1 MTRVIGR
8 PRRWSAA
15 FTLIELLVVI
25 AIIAVLIALLLPAV
39 QQAREAARRTQCKN
53 NLKQLGLA
61 IHNYHD
67 VHGRFPLNRTYR
79 PDLWGGNVNTTNQ
92 PFGSVGWTVMCLPYF
107 DQAALYN
114 SINWDDRTG
123 PGFGVIGGTTVTN
136 GQSNVTIAAKVI
148 AGLLCPSNPQS
159 PVVNNQSGQADSW
172 GDGLRGGRTDYAGNI
187 GWMNAG
193 HRDCPLSQIAATQG
207 MPDNYGGEDWS
218 HSLYLDNPPMN
229 NYNGVFS
236 GNGCCNISAVVDGTS
251 NTMAIIEDHHWQNK
265 ADPATPFSDAMWF
278 GPYAIHSM
286 KAPINLNPQ
295 RIGGGGDFRCDQWSS
310 IHVGG
315 AHGLLVDGTVRF
327 VSENIA
333 WQVRKAL
340 ATRAKSETVGEF

>member
-1 MTRVIGR
+1 MHRVVGR
-8 PRRWSAA
+8 PRRRFAA

-67 VHGRFPLNRTYR
+67 VHARFPLNRTYR
-79 PDLWGGNVNTTNQ
+79 SDIWAGNTNTSNQ
-92 PFGSVGWTVMCLPYF
+92 PFGSVGWTVMCLPYM
-107 DQAALYN
+107 DQAGAYN
-114 SINWDDRTG
+114 AINWDDRTG

-136 GQSNVTIAAKVI
+136 GQSNALIAMKVI
-148 AGLLCPSNPQS
+148 PGLLCPSNPQS
-159 PVVNNQSGQADSW
+159 TVVNGQSGQADSW
-172 GDGLRGGRTDYAGNI
+172 GDGLQGGRTDYVGNI

-193 HRDCPLSQIAATQG
+193 HRDCPLAQLQAPPTGLA
-207 MPDNYGGEDWS
+207 DNYGGEDWS
-218 HSLYLDNPPMN
+218 HSVYADNPPMN

-236 GNGCCNISAVVDGTS
+236 GQGCCPIGAIVDGTS
-251 NTMAIIEDHHWQNK
+251 NTMAIIEDHHWHWKN
-265 ADPATPFSDAMWF
+265 DPARYAADSMWF

-286 KAPINLNPQ
+286 KVPINFDP
-295 RIGGGGDFRCDQWSS
+295 RDDFRCDQWSS
-310 IHVGG
+310 THAGG
-315 AHGLLVDGTVRF
+315 AHGLLTDGAVKF

-333 WQVRKAL
+333 WETRRAI
-340 ATRAKSETVGEF
+340 ATRAKGENPGDY